1 MTTNDG
7 FGLFLI
13 LLCAALAAAVIFLV
27 SKRKSKGI
35 LANRFLLIGTIAVL
49 LIVSLAAKD
58 TIIQYCG
65 QIFKPSPYDFSEFKS
80 IVFKYGE
87 GDSLVNQY
95 NSETGEYQ
103 YLNRQNVLV
112 KTHLYLTHSDLLY
125 LHRKAAE
132 AGFWDFPAKLLN
144 TDTTNTNGAKP
155 FKYLVELNYQH
166 KTKTVLFDA
175 NYNGSPQLADANR
188 LLIKEIESVI
198 SEADDRQKK

>member
-1 MTTNDG
+1 MTANNG

-27 SKRKSKGI
+27 SRRKSQGV
-35 LANRFLLIGTIAVL
+35 LANKFLLIGTVVAL

-58 TIIQYCG
+58 TIVQYYG

-95 NSETGEYQ
+95 NSATGEYQ
-103 YLNRQNVLV
+103 YLNRQNILV
-112 KTHLYLTHSDLLY
+112 KTRLYLTHNDLLY

-132 AGFWDFPAKLLN
+132 VGFWDFPAKLLN

-155 FKYLVELNYQH
+155 FEYRIELNYQH

-188 LLIKEIESVI
+188 LLIQEIQSVI